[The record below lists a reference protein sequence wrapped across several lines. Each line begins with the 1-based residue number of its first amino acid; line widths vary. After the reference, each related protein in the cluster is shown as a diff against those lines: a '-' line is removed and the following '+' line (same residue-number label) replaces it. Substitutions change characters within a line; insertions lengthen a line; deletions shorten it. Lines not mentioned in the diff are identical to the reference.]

1 MNIIDFVYELQKAE
15 EQITIKIVVVVVRF
29 FYNVFCSL
37 GLKGSEE

>member
-15 EQITIKIVVVVVRF
+15 EQITIKIVVVVRF

>member
-15 EQITIKIVVVVVRF
+15 EQITIKIVVVRF

>member
-29 FYNVFCSL
+29 FTMFSVPWV
-37 GLKGSEE
+37 